1 MVISVELSLYPLMDD
16 YLSVIKSFI
25 KDLEQIDHVEVI
37 RNGMSTQLFGE
48 FSVVM
53 PAVSNLL
60 EQSFSKFGKQ
70 ILVAKFFN
78 DDRRPQSK

>member
-1 MVISVELSLYPLMDD
+1 MIISVELSLYPLMDD

-25 KDLEQIDHVEVI
+25 KKLEELQQIEVV

-48 FSVVM
+48 FSEIM
-53 PAVSNLL
+53 PAISDLL
-60 EQSFSKFGKQ
+60 EDSFSKYGKQ

-78 DDRRPQSK
+78 DDRRPKNK

>member
-16 YLSVIKSFI
+16 YLSVIKAFI
-25 KDLEQIDHVEVI
+25 KQLEGIENVEVI

-53 PAVSNLL
+53 PAVSSLL
-60 EQSFSKFGKQ
+60 EKSFSSYGKQ

-78 DDRRPQSK
+78 ADRRPKK

>member
-1 MVISVELSLYPLMDD
+1 MIISVELSLYPLMDD

-25 KDLEQIDHVEVI
+25 KNLEAISNVEVI

-53 PAVSNLL
+53 PAVSDLL
-60 EQSFSKFGKQ
+60 EQSFSQYGKQ

-78 DDRRPQSK
+78 DDRRPKV

>member
-1 MVISVELSLYPLMDD
+1 MIISVELSLYPLMDD

-25 KDLEQIDHVEVI
+25 KKLEELQQIEVV

-48 FSVVM
+48 FSEIM
-53 PAVSNLL
+53 PAISDLL
-60 EQSFSKFGKQ
+60 EDSFSNYGKQ

-78 DDRRPQSK
+78 DDRRPKNK